1 MMQENTAKVFDPE
14 SFAQEALD
22 NFHVV
27 LGDYDFSHELELSR
41 VGRLQFLRR
50 RQMLTEWRGLFM
62 ALWRVALAKSFPDDA
77 DAMFD
82 AFLLSYTRRNPDKVS
97 ARTVERA
104 REYWAMLAP
113 QGDAD
118 FSAVA
123 RHISSFF
130 VADDK
135 DLRSIV
141 LRIGLHI
148 RQLYTYIFECLI

>member
-1 MMQENTAKVFDPE
+1 MQQNTATAFDPE
-14 SFAQEALD
+14 SYAQEALD

-27 LGDYDFSHELELSR
+27 LGDYDFAHELELSR

-62 ALWRVALAKSFPDDA
+62 ALWRVALSKSFPQDA
-77 DAMFD
+77 DAIFD
-82 AFLLSYTRRNPDKVS
+82 AFLASYTRRNPDKVS

-104 REYWAMLAP
+104 REYWGMLAP

-118 FSAVA
+118 FSPVA
-123 RHISSFF
+123 RHICSFF

-135 DLRSIV
+135 DLRAIV

-148 RQLYTYIFECLI
+148 RQLYTYIFDCLI